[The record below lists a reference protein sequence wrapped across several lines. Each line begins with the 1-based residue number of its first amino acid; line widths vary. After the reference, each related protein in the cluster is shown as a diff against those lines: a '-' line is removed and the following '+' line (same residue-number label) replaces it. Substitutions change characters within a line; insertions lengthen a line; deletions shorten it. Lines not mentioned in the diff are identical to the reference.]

1 MASPRQISS
10 SFIFHEDHFPFLQ
23 RRRKGLVTRE
33 LKFEGEERRRRKRI
47 FDDFFFTGDDG
58 RDPWPMR
65 GGREFKSGSYFR
77 SHRDDNAISA
87 FTRKDLSWRV
97 RHCAFRPD
105 VSVVVKLPPPP
116 HPLSL
121 IDFLLPLSS
130 PISPS
135 GLMEPAKRFS
145 LSSPLPLLTELSE
158 KWRRISRNIL
168 VRSFDNRSLERWRRQ
183 RRGGKGR
190 KKRGNDSIMEIT

>member
-116 HPLSL
+116 HPPLPNRFSFAPLFPDIALRLNGTGETLLSL
-121 IDFLLPLSS
+121 VPPPSS
-130 PISPS
+130 NRIIRK
-135 GLMEPAKRFS
+135 MAENIAKY
-145 LSSPLPLLTELSE
+145 
-158 KWRRISRNIL
+158 SR
-168 VRSFDNRSLERWRRQ
+168 
-183 RRGGKGR
+183 
-190 KKRGNDSIMEIT
+190 SIV